1 MLNAILVLTR
11 ARWLIAKNTFWRGKI
26 GVKIGTVVVLA
37 VLGLVAFVLYNLM
50 SFAVRGITSPNFVE
64 LLQEARREQPE
75 LNIPTDFIPYLDAL
89 PSLALFAA
97 LITLIFTSFS
107 SVLSSL
113 YLSGDIDTLLA
124 APIPM
129 RAVFVVKFF
138 GGLVTPYLL
147 LFVLLGPAL
156 FGYGQG
162 RDFGPAFYVFGALIL
177 LLFPLLPAGLGALLV
192 MAIVRIIP
200 ARRAREIAG
209 VLGGLLA
216 AVWYI
221 GAQFT
226 SEIAPQVASVETLD
240 ALRQLNVPLLPSA
253 WAGRALIAAGQGEWL
268 ALLAY
273 GGLFTVLSITVFA
286 ACLLLAERLYYVGW
300 SNLATQGGAIKAKG
314 KKQTVKNETQPFYLL
329 PVTFY
334 LPPPA
339 RAIVF
344 KDLRLFP
351 RDLRNLQQLI
361 FPLALAGIWMYRI
374 ITDDSTL
381 QEPDSPVLQSFS
393 LLGSAG
399 ISFFIC
405 LTISGVL
412 AGSGVSR
419 EGKGFW
425 LLKVAPITARQLLL
439 GKLTLAYLPFPLIG
453 TLFVV
458 VLSILQGSTL
468 LQFLTAL
475 ALVLLTGLG
484 TTSISLGLGATF
496 PRLNWDNP
504 QQQTTWQAGC
514 LTFLAY
520 GIYLVIV
527 LAVAIGIPAI
537 GTFAPDWAIFI
548 TIGSWL
554 LFIGLTVAV
563 VWAMLSLGATRLER
577 LELA

>member
-1 MLNAILVLTR
+1 
-11 ARWLIAKNTFWRGKI
+11 
-26 GVKIGTVVVLA
+26 
-37 VLGLVAFVLYNLM
+37 
-50 SFAVRGITSPNFVE
+50 
-64 LLQEARREQPE
+64 
-75 LNIPTDFIPYLDAL
+75 
-89 PSLALFAA
+89 
-97 LITLIFTSFS
+97 
-107 SVLSSL
+107 
-113 YLSGDIDTLLA
+113 
-124 APIPM
+124 
-129 RAVFVVKFF
+129 
-138 GGLVTPYLL
+138 
-147 LFVLLGPAL
+147 
-156 FGYGQG
+156 
-162 RDFGPAFYVFGALIL
+162 
-177 LLFPLLPAGLGALLV
+177 
-192 MAIVRIIP
+192 
-200 ARRAREIAG
+200 
-209 VLGGLLA
+209 
-216 AVWYI
+216 
-221 GAQFT
+221 
-226 SEIAPQVASVETLD
+226 
-240 ALRQLNVPLLPSA
+240 
-253 WAGRALIAAGQGEWL
+253 
-268 ALLAY
+268 
-273 GGLFTVLSITVFA
+273 
-286 ACLLLAERLYYVGW
+286 
-300 SNLATQGGAIKAKG
+300 
-314 KKQTVKNETQPFYLL
+314 
-329 PVTFY
+329 
-334 LPPPA
+334 
-339 RAIVF
+339 
-344 KDLRLFP
+344 
-351 RDLRNLQQLI
+351 
-361 FPLALAGIWMYRI
+361 
-374 ITDDSTL
+374 
-381 QEPDSPVLQSFS
+381 
-393 LLGSAG
+393 
-399 ISFFIC
+399 